1 MTTVINNPGGKES
14 DSFGWIIAVVVL
26 LVLLYAFFA
35 YGLPALQRSAPADNT
50 GGAQINIQVPTGE
63 KTEPAQ

>member
-1 MTTVINNPGGKES
+1 MTTVINNPGGSES
-14 DSFGWIIAVVVL
+14 NSFGWIIAVVVL
-26 LVLLYAFFA
+26 LVLIYAFFA

-63 KTEPAQ
+63 NSEQTQ